1 MIDQENGKR
10 TAFESHNREAVGAEG
25 REVLEKA
32 ENNFGFIPN
41 LIGNVIESPQ
51 NAKEYLALSTVFRET
66 TFTDVERNLVFLAV
80 SRERM

>member
-1 MIDQENGKR
+1 MK
-10 TAFESHNREAVGAEG
+10 V
-25 REVLEKA
+25 

-41 LIGNVIESPQ
+41 LIGNVIESPK